1 MQILL
6 LHNNMFNKNSCQKQ
20 DNLHPEHQFIY
31 FNILILCTIHS
42 ENQCHITP
50 LRSS

>member
-6 LHNNMFNKNSCQKQ
+6 LHNNMFEENRCQKQ
-20 DNLHPEHQFIY
+20 DDLHPEHQFIY
-31 FNILILCTIHS
+31 FNILILCTIRS
-42 ENQCHITP
+42 ENQHHIIP